1 MKKII
6 SIISIILIII
16 GLGLIATGIYIQ
28 LGDNNSSI
36 KEETNGNKYE
46 NKHEEKEPEKTSF
59 KALNEY
65 NLQSICSKGDTTSTY
80 INRSD
85 YSKITFNYP
94 NCVHEYELTFYSKV
108 LSTSNYD
115 TRMFIA
121 TDKKSINTYMNEKYA
136 YLMGLKNEDY
146 PDIKYTNIYTTTT
159 KNNLKASI
167 IQANYSTTFLYNT
180 TTFDTW
186 YIAVELEEELI
197 LTFQLDTKGKVF
209 DYKSILSMIDSV
221 KLEKEAA
228 IYAHSKLENGYQI
241 GTIKQNKYK
250 SYEHGYKLTYK
261 VKEKYPEIDSLTTNI
276 NSAVFEDEELNYK
289 MFANLSIETENY
301 EDFKKN
307 VEKWKEITISS
318 YNKDKDRYRNIKD
331 TGIIEKVIN
340 NKKVYYFV
348 YTYDYYLNNKKSNTN
363 YISRVQYEIEPNTYV
378 DLWISNT
385 EVKIDESFISDF
397 LDFTIEEY

>member
-6 SIISIILIII
+6 PIILIIL
-16 GLGLIATGIYIQ
+16 GCGLIATGIYLQ
-28 LGDNNSSI
+28 LENNNSNI
-36 KEETNGNKYE
+36 DKDKKETKEENKKQE
-46 NKHEEKEPEKTSF
+46 NNTF
-59 KALNEY
+59 TALNEY
-65 NLQSICSKGDTTSTY
+65 NLPTICSKNDTIPTY

-85 YSKITFNYP
+85 YSKVTFDYP
-94 NCVHEYELTFYSKV
+94 SCVHEYELTFYSKV
-108 LSTSNYD
+108 LSTNDYH
-115 TRMFIA
+115 TRMFI
-121 TDKKSINTYMNEKYA
+121 TVDKKTLNNYMNEKYV
-136 YLMGLKNEDY
+136 YLVGLKNEEF

-167 IQANYSTTFLYNT
+167 IQANYSTTFMYST

-197 LTFQLDTKGKVF
+197 LTFQLDTKGNVF
-209 DYKSILSMIDSV
+209 DYENIMAMIDSV
-221 KLEKEAA
+221 KLEKDAA

-250 SYEHGYKLTYK
+250 SYEHGYKLNYK

-276 NSAVFEDEELNYK
+276 NSAVFEKEELNYK
-289 MFANLSIETENY
+289 MYANLSIETENY
-301 EDFKKN
+301 EDFKEN
-307 VEKWKEITISS
+307 VEKWKRITISS
-318 YNKDKDRYRNIKD
+318 YNEDPERYRNIKD

-340 NKKVYYFV
+340 NKKVYYFI

-385 EVKIDESFISDF
+385 EVKIDEAFISDF